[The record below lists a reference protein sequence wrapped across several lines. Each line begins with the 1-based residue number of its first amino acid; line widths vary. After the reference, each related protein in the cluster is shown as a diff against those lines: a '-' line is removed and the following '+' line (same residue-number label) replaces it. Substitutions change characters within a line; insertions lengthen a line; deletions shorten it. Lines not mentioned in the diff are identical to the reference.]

1 MNITFLIGNGFDLN
15 LGLKTSYTDF
25 LNHYLNIKNKDKDII
40 DFKNKISKD
49 RKLWSD
55 SELAFGELTNEFS
68 LISIDVFEKCYN
80 DFGIE
85 LSKYLE
91 IEQNKIQIP
100 KESRQIIYT
109 INNIF
114 NSFYSFKYL
123 PQQSTSTIKEMIQ
136 KNYGYDHFHFNFINF
151 NYTNTF
157 DKFINF
163 MKASNQ
169 PLIHK
174 NVNNN
179 SVTDLVYTPIHIHG
193 KINDGMVFGVDNKEQ
208 ILNILYSSNNIF
220 NNYFIKS
227 NAIDEIGTLSNITSK
242 KLIDDSQIIC
252 IFGMSFGETDRT
264 WWDYI
269 KNWLTKGKINQ
280 LILYIHEPEMNNCL
294 ISSIAQRKSS
304 IFEKLFNSVWLES
317 DNELKNRVHFSFNK
331 NLFGNLKSLVTIS
344 EEDKEI
350 SKITL

>member
-25 LNHYLNIKNKDKDII
+25 FNHYLSIKNKDKDII

-55 SELAFGELTNEFS
+55 SELAFGELTNKFS
-68 LISIDVFEKCYN
+68 LSSIDVFEKCYN
-80 DFGIE
+80 DFVIE

-100 KESRQIIYT
+100 KESERIFCT
-109 INNIF
+109 MNNIF
-114 NSFYSFKYL
+114 NSFYTSKYL
-123 PQQSTSTIKEMIQ
+123 PQQSVSTIEKMIQ
-136 KNYGYDHFHFNFINF
+136 QNYGYDNFNFNFINF
-151 NYTNTF
+151 NYTDTL
-157 DKFINF
+157 DKFIN
-163 MKASNQ
+163 
-169 PLIHK
+169 LIYTPEQTLHHK
-174 NVNNN
+174 NINGT
-179 SVTDLVYTPIHIHG
+179 SVADRIYSPIHIHG

-227 NAIDEIGTLSNITSK
+227 NAIEEIGTLSNIISK

-264 WWDYI
+264 WWDHI
-269 KNWLTKGKINQ
+269 KNWLTKGKLNQ

-294 ISSIAQRKSS
+294 ISSIAQHKSS